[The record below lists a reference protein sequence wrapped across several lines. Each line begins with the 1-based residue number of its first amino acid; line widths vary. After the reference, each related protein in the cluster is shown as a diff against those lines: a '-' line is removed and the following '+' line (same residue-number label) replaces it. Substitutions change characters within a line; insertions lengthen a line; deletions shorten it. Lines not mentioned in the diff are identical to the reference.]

1 MTSHKMRW
9 KLIALTNLLWSVAS
23 YKLPYGYEISSFLF
37 GNWSQLEP
45 VTEICCLATDSD
57 FPQLPQ
63 ALSPVSCIQL
73 MQDLR
78 DANQAQIGYV
88 SGKGLDYIDP
98 VKVEAVGRTLV
109 SVNFSYSTC
118 KDSQPL
124 SCIYT
129 Q

>member
-9 KLIALTNLLWSVAS
+9 KLVALNNLLWNVAS
-23 YKLPYGYEISSFLF
+23 YKLPCGYEIFSFLC
-37 GNWSQLEP
+37 GYWSQLEP

-78 DANQAQIGYV
+78 DANPAQIRYV
-88 SGKGLDYIDP
+88 SGKGLHYIDP
-98 VKVEAVGRTLV
+98 VKVEGVGRTLV
-109 SVNFSYSTC
+109 SVNFSYTAGKGS
-118 KDSQPL
+118 
-124 SCIYT
+124 
-129 Q
+129 

>member
-1 MTSHKMRW
+1 MTSKIR
-9 KLIALTNLLWSVAS
+9 KNLTSLVNLLWSVGS
-23 YKLPYGYEISSFLF
+23 YKLPYGYKIFSFLF
-37 GNWSQLEP
+37 GYWSQLEP
-45 VTEICCLATDSD
+45 VTEIGCLATDSD

-88 SGKGLDYIDP
+88 SGKGLHYIDP
-98 VKVEAVGRTLV
+98 VKVEGVGRTLV
-109 SVNFSYSTC
+109 SVNFSNTAG
-118 KDSQPL
+118 KGSQSL
-124 SCIYT
+124 GCIYT